1 MIIFLL
7 LCLEMLSV
15 FHLNVCVFI
24 VFIKAFI
31 HILRSL
37 DIFIVVILKSLSC
50 VSPKLH
56 LLGGGSLLLYRV
68 SAFWRMYIVL
78 AVNVW
83 FCIGT

>member
-7 LCLEMLSV
+7 SCLEMLSV

-37 DIFIVVILKSLSC
+37 DIFTVVILKSLSC

-56 LLGGGSLLLYRV
+56 LVGGV
-68 SAFWRMYIVL
+68 SCYIGFL
-78 AVNVW
+78 ASGG
-83 FCIGT
+83 CILSWQ